1 MSTCLQSI
9 VCLTFEKCTTLAL
22 RLAIQEKLI
31 TNFFIYIAMATIQE
45 MLSVAK
51 QIKEATEVGEN
62 TAVRVGTE
70 IYDIVAELSR
80 MLVMMDDKLEN
91 DAVVK
96 IVKSELAKITI
107 TQSQIAD
114 EAITGAKLAYGS
126 VKNRNLASICVTGD
140 KIQPGA
146 VKHNHLAENCIS
158 EGNIINGSVTAKKL
172 GTNIYMD
179 IANRVTNMVT
189 TAITAEEIDAL
200 FA

>member
-1 MSTCLQSI
+1 
-9 VCLTFEKCTTLAL
+9 
-22 RLAIQEKLI
+22 
-31 TNFFIYIAMATIQE
+31 MATIYE
-45 MLSVAK
+45 MLSVAQ

-70 IYDIVAELSR
+70 IYDIVVELSN
-80 MLVMMDDKLEN
+80 MLSMLDDKLEN

-107 TQSQIAD
+107 TSAQIAD
-114 EAITGAKLAYGS
+114 EAITGAKIAYGS

-140 KIQPGA
+140 KIQDGA

-172 GTNIYMD
+172 GTDIYRD
-179 IANRVTNMVT
+179 ISNRVTDMVKKDLPI
-189 TAITAEEIDAL
+189 AITTEEIDAL

>member
-1 MSTCLQSI
+1 
-9 VCLTFEKCTTLAL
+9 
-22 RLAIQEKLI
+22 
-31 TNFFIYIAMATIQE
+31 MATIYE
-45 MLSVAK
+45 MLAVAQ
-51 QIKEATEVGEN
+51 QIKEATQVGEN

-70 IYDIVAELSR
+70 IYDIVVELSK
-80 MLVMMDDKLEN
+80 MLAMMDDKLEN

-114 EAITGAKLAYGS
+114 GAITGAKLAYGS

-140 KIQPGA
+140 KIQAGA

-158 EGNIINGSVTAKKL
+158 EGNIRNGSVTAKKL
-172 GTNIYMD
+172 RTDIYRD
-179 IANRVTNMVT
+179 IANRVAGILKKDFP
-189 TAITAEEIDAL
+189 TAITTEEIDAL

>member
-1 MSTCLQSI
+1 
-9 VCLTFEKCTTLAL
+9 
-22 RLAIQEKLI
+22 
-31 TNFFIYIAMATIQE
+31 MATIDE
-45 MLSVAK
+45 MLAVAQ

-70 IYDIVAELSR
+70 IYDIVVELSK
-80 MLVMMDDKLEN
+80 MLVMMGDKLEN

-114 EAITGAKLAYGS
+114 GAITRAKLAIGS
-126 VKNRNLASICVTGD
+126 VSDRNLAPSSVTSG

-158 EGNIINGSVTAKKL
+158 EGNIRNGSVTAKKL
-172 GTNIYMD
+172 GTDIYRD
-179 IANRVTNMVT
+179 IANRVTNMVKKDFP
-189 TAITAEEIDAL
+189 TAITTEEIDAL

>member
-1 MSTCLQSI
+1 
-9 VCLTFEKCTTLAL
+9 
-22 RLAIQEKLI
+22 
-31 TNFFIYIAMATIQE
+31 MATIHE
-45 MLSVAK
+45 MLAVAQ

-70 IYDIVAELSR
+70 IYDIVVELSK

-96 IVKSELAKITI
+96 IVKSELAKTTI
-107 TQSQIAD
+107 TRAQIAD

-140 KIQPGA
+140 KIQAGA

-158 EGNIINGSVTAKKL
+158 EGNIRNGSVTAKKL
-172 GTNIYMD
+172 GTDIYRD
-179 IANRVTNMVT
+179 IANRVAGILKKDFP
-189 TAITAEEIDAL
+189 TAITTEEIDAL

>member
-1 MSTCLQSI
+1 
-9 VCLTFEKCTTLAL
+9 
-22 RLAIQEKLI
+22 
-31 TNFFIYIAMATIQE
+31 MATIQE
-45 MLSVAK
+45 MLAVAQ

-70 IYDIVAELSR
+70 IYDIVVELSK
-80 MLVMMDDKLEN
+80 MLVIMDDKLEN

-96 IVKSELAKITI
+96 IVKSELANITI
-107 TQSQIAD
+107 TQSQIED

-126 VKNRNLASICVTGD
+126 VKNRNLAAICVTGD
-140 KIQPGA
+140 KIQAGA

-172 GTNIYMD
+172 GTDIYRD

>member
-1 MSTCLQSI
+1 
-9 VCLTFEKCTTLAL
+9 
-22 RLAIQEKLI
+22 
-31 TNFFIYIAMATIQE
+31 MATIYE
-45 MLSVAK
+45 MLAVAQ

-70 IYDIVAELSR
+70 IYNIVVELSK
-80 MLVMMDDKLEN
+80 MLAMIDDKLEN

-114 EAITGAKLAYGS
+114 EAITGEKLAYGS
-126 VKNRNLASICVTGD
+126 VKNRNLAAICVTGD
-140 KIQPGA
+140 KIQAGA

-158 EGNIINGSVTAKKL
+158 EGNIRNGSVTAKKL
-172 GTNIYMD
+172 GTDIYRD

>member
-1 MSTCLQSI
+1 
-9 VCLTFEKCTTLAL
+9 
-22 RLAIQEKLI
+22 
-31 TNFFIYIAMATIQE
+31 MATIYE
-45 MLSVAK
+45 MLAVAQ

-70 IYDIVAELSR
+70 IYDIVVELSK

-96 IVKSELAKITI
+96 IVKSELAKTTI
-107 TQSQIAD
+107 TSAQIAD

-140 KIQPGA
+140 KIQAGA

-158 EGNIINGSVTAKKL
+158 EGNIRNGSVTAKKL
-172 GTNIYMD
+172 GTDIYKD
-179 IANRVTNMVT
+179 IANRVAGILKKDFP
-189 TAITAEEIDAL
+189 TAITTEEIDAL

>member
-1 MSTCLQSI
+1 
-9 VCLTFEKCTTLAL
+9 
-22 RLAIQEKLI
+22 
-31 TNFFIYIAMATIQE
+31 MATIQE
-45 MLSVAK
+45 MLAVAQ

-70 IYDIVAELSR
+70 IYDIVVELSK

-172 GTNIYMD
+172 GTDIYSG
-179 IANRVTNMVT
+179 IANRVTDMVKKDFP
-189 TAITAEEIDAL
+189 TAITTEEIDAL

>member
-1 MSTCLQSI
+1 
-9 VCLTFEKCTTLAL
+9 
-22 RLAIQEKLI
+22 
-31 TNFFIYIAMATIQE
+31 MATIDE
-45 MLSVAK
+45 MLAVAK
-51 QIKEATEVGEN
+51 QIKGATEVGEN

-70 IYDIVAELSR
+70 IYDIVVELR
-80 MLVMMDDKLEN
+80 KMLIRMDDKLEN

-107 TQSQIAD
+107 TSAQIAD

-140 KIQPGA
+140 KIQAGA

-158 EGNIINGSVTAKKL
+158 EGNIRDGSVTAKKL
-172 GTNIYMD
+172 RPGIYKD
-179 IANRVTNMVT
+179 IANRVIGIVNP
-189 TAITAEEIDAL
+189 TAITTEEIDAL

>member
-1 MSTCLQSI
+1 
-9 VCLTFEKCTTLAL
+9 
-22 RLAIQEKLI
+22 
-31 TNFFIYIAMATIQE
+31 MATIHE
-45 MLSVAK
+45 MLAVAQ

-70 IYDIVAELSR
+70 IYDIVVELSK

-96 IVKSELAKITI
+96 IVKSELAKTTI
-107 TQSQIAD
+107 TSAQIAD
-114 EAITGAKLAYGS
+114 DAITGAKLAYDS

-140 KIQPGA
+140 KIQAGA

-158 EGNIINGSVTAKKL
+158 EGNIRNGSVTAKKL
-172 GTNIYMD
+172 RTDIYKD
-179 IANRVTNMVT
+179 IANRVAGILKKDFP
-189 TAITAEEIDAL
+189 TAITTEEIDAL

>member
-1 MSTCLQSI
+1 
-9 VCLTFEKCTTLAL
+9 
-22 RLAIQEKLI
+22 
-31 TNFFIYIAMATIQE
+31 MATIYE
-45 MLSVAK
+45 MLAVAQ

-70 IYDIVAELSR
+70 IYDIVVELSK
-80 MLVMMDDKLEN
+80 MLAMMDDKLEN

-107 TQSQIAD
+107 TSAKIAD

-140 KIQPGA
+140 KIQDGE
-146 VKHNHLAENCIS
+146 VKHNHLAVNCIS

-172 GTNIYMD
+172 GTDIYRD
-179 IANRVTNMVT
+179 ISNRVTDMVKKDLP
-189 TAITAEEIDAL
+189 TAITTEEIDAL

>member
-1 MSTCLQSI
+1 
-9 VCLTFEKCTTLAL
+9 
-22 RLAIQEKLI
+22 
-31 TNFFIYIAMATIQE
+31 MATIDE
-45 MLSVAK
+45 MLAVAQ

-70 IYDIVAELSR
+70 IYDIVVELSK
-80 MLVMMDDKLEN
+80 MLVMMGDKLEN

-96 IVKSELAKITI
+96 IVKSELSKITI

-114 EAITGAKLAYGS
+114 GAITGAKLAYGS

-158 EGNIINGSVTAKKL
+158 EGNIRNGSVTAKKL
-172 GTNIYMD
+172 RTDIYND
-179 IANRVTNMVT
+179 IANRVTNIAKKDFP
-189 TAITAEEIDAL
+189 AITTEDIDAL